1 MDDQGINGFEGE
13 AQDAARHQS
22 RDSLFMQASLWVQGA
37 PAPVTVRIRNLSPGG
52 LLAETSV
59 AVVDG
64 LAVNVELKNVGP
76 VSGKIVWTAPGRF
89 GVAFDRPVDPFAV
102 RRRVVADA
110 DVPPTLS
117 GLSRLGGRS
126 SLRIK

>member
-1 MDDQGINGFEGE
+1 MMDDQGFSGFDGD

-59 AVVDG
+59 AVVEG

-89 GVAFDRPVDPFAV
+89 GIAFDKLVDPFAV
-102 RRRVVADA
+102 RRRTTSDYEL
-110 DVPPTLS
+110 PPTLS
-117 GLSRLGGRS
+117 GLDRSRRP
-126 SLRIK
+126 SLRSK